1 MGSSR
6 HGLDRPARTSRLVV
20 DSLTDPADR
29 ILRADKV
36 DDAEAIHRERIEI
49 RRLRGRLHL
58 FRPLLRAGV
67 VDPLDVRLRDLGHA
81 IGSVRDLDVMGER
94 LESYGSRHSLDVSSW
109 TIDVSWRGGRAR
121 DVLTARRASPRH
133 GELLAEIRSTAA
145 SPPFRSRAELDIDP
159 AEFLQERVRRRS
171 RQISAWVDQLG
182 DPAEGPSEAE
192 LHQLRRRL
200 RRARYSFEAAAA
212 ELGKPSRRAAKG
224 LKELTDVLGDL
235 HDSQITRDWLT
246 EHPGADRSAAIVA
259 ATISGY
265 ELAVGDRAGE
275 VLGPTL
281 DSALDAVHAAI
292 R

>member
-1 MGSSR
+1 MGSSG
-6 HGLDRPARTSRLVV
+6 HGHDRPARTSRLVN
-20 DSLTDPADR
+20 DSLTGPADR

-58 FRPLLRAGV
+58 FRPLLRGDV
-67 VDPLDVRLRDLGHA
+67 IDPLDVRLRDLGHA
-81 IGSVRDLDVMGER
+81 IGSVRDLDVMGAR
-94 LESYGSRHSLDVSSW
+94 LESYGSRHGLDVSSW

-133 GELLAEIRSTAA
+133 GELLAEVRSTAA

-159 AEFLQERVRRRS
+159 TDFVRERVRRRG
-171 RQISAWVDQLG
+171 RQIGAWVDELG
-182 DPAEGPSEAE
+182 ELSDGPSEAE
-192 LHQLRRRL
+192 LHHLRRRL
-200 RRARYSFEAAAA
+200 RRARYSFEAASA
-212 ELGKPSRRAAKG
+212 ELGKPSRRAAKA

-235 HDSQITRDWLT
+235 HDSQITRDWLA
-246 EHPGADRSAAIVA
+246 EHPGSDRGAAIVA
-259 ATISGY
+259 AMISGY
-265 ELAVGDRAGE
+265 ELAVGDRAAD

-281 DSALDAVHAAI
+281 DSALEVVHTAT